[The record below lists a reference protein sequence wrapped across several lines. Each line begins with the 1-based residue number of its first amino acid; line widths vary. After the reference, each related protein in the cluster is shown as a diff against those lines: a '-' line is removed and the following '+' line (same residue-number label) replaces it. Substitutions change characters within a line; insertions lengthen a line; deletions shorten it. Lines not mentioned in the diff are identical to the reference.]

1 MATTQQYSLRWNN
14 YLRHLTFSLDN
25 HRLNDDFVDVSLC
38 VDGRRIKA
46 HKVVLSSCSSYFKE
60 IFKENPHPHP
70 VIIFKFIKF
79 EDLNSII
86 EFMYQGE
93 VNVQQEALQS
103 FLQTAELLAVQG
115 LTAEEKEKPQLPVA
129 PLISEHKLIKT
140 IPSTIRAVNE
150 QHQQQ
155 QQQQVA
161 SVAQAQSA
169 TQTIDIPTATLLQA
183 TTANQVQSQ
192 VVAAAAAAAQQQ
204 LQVQQQQQQ
213 HHHVQTTQIQHIQVQ
228 SAPPP
233 QQQPQQ
239 QQQQQQQS
247 QQQQTTPVQAQHLT
261 ITNAVALP
269 ASKKRKITFS
279 DDDDNIYTTETV
291 DYAVKDEQTIVK
303 TSDMTFLRGA
313 VKMDIP
319 DYIVGEVDDRLS
331 DGATPQTSQDATTA
345 ANQNVA
351 QYSSEYEILT
361 ESEMEEKYQ
370 ADADNAEIAIE
381 MTRLL
386 GNASGAAGANSG
398 QVMDDAGGGGA
409 TSGPSTTVSVTPVK
423 SDNKASGTNAASK
436 REQKTKPNTVS
447 EAPEAPRRT
456 APVAQ
461 GSDDENVQDPGLA
474 PLSCSFCSR
483 HLKSVNALRRHIA
496 CLHSEIQGKEFE
508 CFICMKSFKTKWSLS
523 THNSRFHREMG
534 CSTKGFS
541 KVEYT
546 DQ

>member
-14 YLRHLTFSLDN
+14 YLRHLTYSLDN

-38 VDGRRIKA
+38 VDGRKIKA

-79 EDLNSII
+79 EDLNSIV

-150 QHQQQ
+150 QQQHHHQQQQQQQHHQQQQ

-161 SVAQAQSA
+161 VATVGQAQSA
-169 TQTIDIPTATLLQA
+169 TQTIEIPTATLLQA
-183 TTANQVQSQ
+183 TATQVQTQ
-192 VVAAAAAAAQQQ
+192 VAAVAAAQ
-204 LQVQQQQQQ
+204 LQVQQSQHQHQQQQQQQQ
-213 HHHVQTTQIQHIQVQ
+213 HHHVQSTQIQHIQVQ
-228 SAPPP
+228 AAPPQQQQQQQQ

-239 QQQQQQQS
+239 QQQQQQ
-247 QQQQTTPVQAQHLT
+247 VAAQAQHLT
-261 ITNAVALP
+261 ITNTVSLP
-269 ASKKRKITFS
+269 TANNVKKRKITFS

-303 TSDMTFLRGA
+303 TAEMTFLRGA

-319 DYIVGEVDDRLS
+319 DYIVSEVDDRLS
-331 DGATPQTSQDATTA
+331 DGATPQTSQDATTGA
-345 ANQNVA
+345 AQTVA

-361 ESEMEEKYQ
+361 ESEIEEKYQ
-370 ADADNAEIAIE
+370 ADPDNAEIAIE

-386 GNASGAAGANSG
+386 GTASGATTTTTAQAVLEDAGA
-398 QVMDDAGGGGA
+398 VTTGG
-409 TSGPSTTVSVTPVK
+409 TTTVSVTPVK
-423 SDNKASGTNAASK
+423 TDNKASGTNDSPNNK
-436 REQKTKPNTVS
+436 WTECQFCKMVITTVNLWRHIRTQHTPQPPRKCELCNKNFKNKYSLREHIRISHEQK
-447 EAPEAPRRT
+447 
-456 APVAQ
+456 VAIKT
-461 GSDDENVQDPGLA
+461 EN
-474 PLSCSFCSR
+474 
-483 HLKSVNALRRHIA
+483 
-496 CLHSEIQGKEFE
+496 
-508 CFICMKSFKTKWSLS
+508 
-523 THNSRFHREMG
+523 
-534 CSTKGFS
+534 
-541 KVEYT
+541 
-546 DQ
+546 